1 MNSLLNEIKNWL
13 ISMGSSPSIF
23 RFISIVIPWLYII
36 SLTLL
41 IISLFWGLL
50 LAPSDYKQGDVYRII
65 YIHVPSAIL
74 GQSSFILMAI
84 FGFICLVWRAKIAGM
99 VLRSIAPVGA
109 SFTFLALVSGSIWGK
124 PTWGT
129 WWVWDA
135 RLTSTLILFFLYAS
149 IISLFSVIDKRQ
161 KADRAASILSVVGI
175 VIIPVIKKSV
185 DWWQTL
191 HQPSTFTITS
201 APSMTSD
208 MYLPLLICVI
218 GFYCILFS
226 ILLNRLRAEILIRER
241 NTSWVRQFLDNQI
254 KE

>member
-1 MNSLLNEIKNWL
+1 MNSLLNKIKKWF

-36 SLTLL
+36 SLALL
-41 IISLFWGLL
+41 IISLSWGLL

-84 FGFICLVWRAKIAGM
+84 FGFICLVLRAKIAGM
-99 VLRSIAPVGA
+99 LLRSIAPVGA

-149 IISLFSVIDKRQ
+149 IISLFSVIDRRQ

-175 VIIPVIKKSV
+175 VIIPIIKKSV

-191 HQPSTFTITS
+191 HQSSTFS
-201 APSMTSD
+201 LSSSPSMTPD
-208 MYLPLLICVI
+208 MYTPLLACVI
-218 GFYCILFS
+218 AFYLVFIL
-226 ILLNRLRAEILIRER
+226 IVLNRLKVEIILRER
-241 NTSWVRQFLDNQI
+241 STNWVKQHFFNSS
-254 KE
+254 

>member
-1 MNSLLNEIKNWL
+1 MNSLLNKIKKWL

-36 SLTLL
+36 SLALL
-41 IISLFWGLL
+41 IISLSWGLL

-84 FGFICLVWRAKIAGM
+84 LGFICLVWRAKIAGM
-99 VLRSIAPVGA
+99 LLRSIAPVGA

-175 VIIPVIKKSV
+175 VIIPIIKKSV

-191 HQPSTFTITS
+191 HQSSTFS
-201 APSMTSD
+201 LSSSPSMTPD
-208 MYLPLLICVI
+208 MYTPLLACVI
-218 GFYCILFS
+218 AFYLVFIL
-226 ILLNRLRAEILIRER
+226 IVLNRLKVEIMLRER
-241 NTSWVRQFLDNQI
+241 STNWVKQHFFNSS
-254 KE
+254 

>member
-36 SLTLL
+36 SLALL
-41 IISLFWGLL
+41 IISLSWGLL

-99 VLRSIAPVGA
+99 LLRSIAPVGA

-149 IISLFSVIDKRQ
+149 IISLFSVIDRRQ

-175 VIIPVIKKSV
+175 VIIPIIKKSV

-191 HQPSTFTITS
+191 HQSSTFS
-201 APSMTSD
+201 LSSSPSMTPD
-208 MYLPLLICVI
+208 MYTPLLACVI
-218 GFYCILFS
+218 AFYLVFIL
-226 ILLNRLRAEILIRER
+226 IVLNRLKVEIILRER
-241 NTSWVRQFLDNQI
+241 STNWVKQHFFNSS
-254 KE
+254 

>member
-74 GQSSFILMAI
+74 GQSGFILMAI

-161 KADRAASILSVVGI
+161 KADRASSILSVVGI

-191 HQPSTFTITS
+191 HQSSTFS
-201 APSMTSD
+201 LSSSPSMTPD
-208 MYLPLLICVI
+208 MYTPLLACVI
-218 GFYCILFS
+218 AFYLVFIL
-226 ILLNRLRAEILIRER
+226 IVLNRLKVEIILRER
-241 NTSWVRQFLDNQI
+241 STNWVKQHFFNSL
-254 KE
+254 

>member
-74 GQSSFILMAI
+74 GQSGFILMAI

-149 IISLFSVIDKRQ
+149 IISLFSVIDRRQ

-175 VIIPVIKKSV
+175 VIIPVIKKAV

-191 HQPSTFTITS
+191 HQSSTFS
-201 APSMTSD
+201 LSSSPSMTPD
-208 MYLPLLICVI
+208 MYTPLLACVI
-218 GFYCILFS
+218 AFYLVFIL
-226 ILLNRLRAEILIRER
+226 IVLNRLKVEIILRER
-241 NTSWVRQFLDNQI
+241 STNWVKQHFFNSS
-254 KE
+254 

>member
-1 MNSLLNEIKNWL
+1 MNSLLNKIKKWF

-36 SLTLL
+36 SLALL
-41 IISLFWGLL
+41 IISLSWGLL

-99 VLRSIAPVGA
+99 LLRSIAPVGA

-149 IISLFSVIDKRQ
+149 IISLFSVIDRRQ

-175 VIIPVIKKSV
+175 VIIPIIKKSV

-191 HQPSTFTITS
+191 HQSSTFS
-201 APSMTSD
+201 LSSSPSMTPD
-208 MYLPLLICVI
+208 MYTPLLACVI
-218 GFYCILFS
+218 AFYLVFIL
-226 ILLNRLRAEILIRER
+226 IVLNRLKVEIILRER
-241 NTSWVRQFLDNQI
+241 STNWVKQQFFNTL
-254 KE
+254 

>member
-74 GQSSFILMAI
+74 GQSGFILMAI

-161 KADRAASILSVVGI
+161 KADRASSILSVVGI

-191 HQPSTFTITS
+191 HQSSTFS
-201 APSMTSD
+201 LSSSPSMTPD
-208 MYLPLLICVI
+208 MYTPLLACVI
-218 GFYCILFS
+218 AFYLVFIL
-226 ILLNRLRAEILIRER
+226 IVLNRLKVEIILRER
-241 NTSWVRQFLDNQI
+241 STNWVKQQFFNTL
-254 KE
+254 

>member
-1 MNSLLNEIKNWL
+1 MNSLLNKIKKWL

-36 SLTLL
+36 SLALL
-41 IISLFWGLL
+41 IISLSWGLL

-84 FGFICLVWRAKIAGM
+84 LGFICLVWRAKIAGM
-99 VLRSIAPVGA
+99 LLRSIAPVGA

-175 VIIPVIKKSV
+175 VIIPIIKKSV

-191 HQPSTFTITS
+191 HQSSTFS
-201 APSMTSD
+201 LSSSPSMTPD
-208 MYLPLLICVI
+208 MYTPLLACVI
-218 GFYCILFS
+218 AFYLVFIL
-226 ILLNRLRAEILIRER
+226 IVLNRLKVEIILRER
-241 NTSWVRQFLDNQI
+241 STNWVKQHFFNSS
-254 KE
+254 

>member
-74 GQSSFILMAI
+74 GQSGFILMAI

-99 VLRSIAPVGA
+99 LLRSIAPVGA

-149 IISLFSVIDKRQ
+149 IISLFSVIDRRQ

-175 VIIPVIKKSV
+175 VIIPIIKKSV

-191 HQPSTFTITS
+191 HQSSTFS
-201 APSMTSD
+201 LSSSPSMTPD
-208 MYLPLLICVI
+208 MYTPLLACVI
-218 GFYCILFS
+218 AFYLVFIL
-226 ILLNRLRAEILIRER
+226 IVLNRLKVEIILRER
-241 NTSWVRQFLDNQI
+241 STNWVKQQFFNTL
-254 KE
+254 

>member
-1 MNSLLNEIKNWL
+1 MNSLLNKIKKWL

-36 SLTLL
+36 SLALL
-41 IISLFWGLL
+41 IISLSWGLL

-99 VLRSIAPVGA
+99 LLRSIAPVGA

-149 IISLFSVIDKRQ
+149 IISLFSVIDRRQ

-175 VIIPVIKKSV
+175 VIIPIIKKSV

-191 HQPSTFTITS
+191 HQSSTFS
-201 APSMTSD
+201 LSSSPSMTPD
-208 MYLPLLICVI
+208 MYTPLLACVI
-218 GFYCILFS
+218 AFYLVFIL
-226 ILLNRLRAEILIRER
+226 IVLNRLKVEIILRER
-241 NTSWVRQFLDNQI
+241 STNWVKQHFFNSS
-254 KE
+254 

>member
-1 MNSLLNEIKNWL
+1 MNSLLNKIKKWF

-36 SLTLL
+36 SLALL
-41 IISLFWGLL
+41 IISLSWGLL

-99 VLRSIAPVGA
+99 LLRSIAPVGA

-149 IISLFSVIDKRQ
+149 IISLFSVIDRRQ

-175 VIIPVIKKSV
+175 VIIPIIKKSV

-191 HQPSTFTITS
+191 HQSSTFS
-201 APSMTSD
+201 LSSSPSMTPD
-208 MYLPLLICVI
+208 MYTPLLACVI
-218 GFYCILFS
+218 AFYLVFIL
-226 ILLNRLRAEILIRER
+226 IVLNRLKVEIILRER
-241 NTSWVRQFLDNQI
+241 STNWVKQHFFNSS
-254 KE
+254 

>member
-36 SLTLL
+36 SLALL
-41 IISLFWGLL
+41 IISLSWGLL

-99 VLRSIAPVGA
+99 LLRSIAPVGA

-149 IISLFSVIDKRQ
+149 IISLFSVIDRRQ

-175 VIIPVIKKSV
+175 VIIPIIKKSV

-191 HQPSTFTITS
+191 HQSSTFS
-201 APSMTSD
+201 LSSSPSMTPD
-208 MYLPLLICVI
+208 MYTPLLACVI
-218 GFYCILFS
+218 AFYLVFIL
-226 ILLNRLRAEILIRER
+226 IVLNRLKVEIILRER
-241 NTSWVRQFLDNQI
+241 STNWVKQQFFNTL
-254 KE
+254 

>member
-74 GQSSFILMAI
+74 GQSGFILMAI

-129 WWVWDA
+129 WWIWDA

-161 KADRAASILSVVGI
+161 KADRASSILSVVGI

-191 HQPSTFTITS
+191 HQSSTFS
-201 APSMTSD
+201 LSSSPSMTSD
-208 MYLPLLICVI
+208 MYTPLLACVI
-218 GFYCILFS
+218 AFYLVFIL
-226 ILLNRLRAEILIRER
+226 IVLNRLKVEIILRER
-241 NTSWVRQFLDNQI
+241 STNWVKQQFFNTL
-254 KE
+254 

>member
-1 MNSLLNEIKNWL
+1 MNSLLNKIKKWF

-36 SLTLL
+36 SLALL
-41 IISLFWGLL
+41 IISLSWGLL

-99 VLRSIAPVGA
+99 LLRSIAPVGA

-161 KADRAASILSVVGI
+161 KADRASSILSVVGI
-175 VIIPVIKKSV
+175 VIIPIIKKSV

-191 HQPSTFTITS
+191 HQSSTFS
-201 APSMTSD
+201 LSSSPSMTPD
-208 MYLPLLICVI
+208 MYTPLLACVI
-218 GFYCILFS
+218 AFYLVFIL
-226 ILLNRLRAEILIRER
+226 IVLNRLKVEIILRER
-241 NTSWVRQFLDNQI
+241 STNWVKQHFFNSS
-254 KE
+254 